1 MFSFYSSISRL
12 LGSNSKKLNTTESY
26 TSLYPNIN
34 IKENVYTDM
43 MLSPDFSKDKIISK
57 NDVGEVIIL
66 EYSKHDKTFRD
77 YRPKFFKYK

>member
-12 LGSNSKKLNTTESY
+12 LSSNSKKLNTTESY

-57 NDVGEVIIL
+57 NDVGEIIIL